1 MKIKGIL
8 VFLKILKL
16 NLYRGSKLRAI
27 ESLRFKLRVFK
38 VWGYFKTS
46 ESSED
51 FVKFLFFFYFFFFF
65 IMSLFM

>member
-38 VWGYFKTS
+38 VWGYFKMS
-46 ESSED
+46 ESSEG
-51 FVKFLFFFYFFFFF
+51 FCEISFFFFFFF